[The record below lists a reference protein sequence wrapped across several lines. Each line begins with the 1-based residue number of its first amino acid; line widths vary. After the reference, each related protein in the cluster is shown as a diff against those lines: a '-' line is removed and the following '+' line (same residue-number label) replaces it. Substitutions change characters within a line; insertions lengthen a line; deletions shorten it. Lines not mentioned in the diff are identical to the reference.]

1 MDSRIRDAHRRLVAA
16 LDNVQE
22 SYNLLKSDI
31 FPDVEVCHDL
41 MEQLAIAHEAAE
53 QWQALLADGGSRH

>member
-1 MDSRIRDAHRRLVAA
+1 MESRIRDAHRRLVAA

-31 FPDVEVCHDL
+31 FPVAEVCHDL
-41 MEQLAIAHEAAE
+41 LEQLAIAHKAAE
-53 QWQALLADGGSRH
+53 QWQALLTDGESRH

>member
-1 MDSRIRDAHRRLVAA
+1 MESRIRDAHRRLVAA

-31 FPDVEVCHDL
+31 FPDAEVCHDL
-41 MEQLAIAHEAAE
+41 VEQLAMAQKAAE
-53 QWQALLADGGSRH
+53 QWQSLLTDGESRH

>member
-1 MDSRIRDAHRRLVAA
+1 MESRIRDAHRRLVAA

-22 SYNLLKSDI
+22 SYHLLKSDI
-31 FPDVEVCHDL
+31 FPDAEVCQDL
-41 MEQLAIAHEAAE
+41 LEQLAIAHEAAE

>member
-1 MDSRIRDAHRRLVAA
+1 MESRIRDAHRRLVAA

-31 FPDVEVCHDL
+31 FPDAEVCHDL
-41 MEQLAIAHEAAE
+41 LEQLAIAQKAAE

>member
-1 MDSRIRDAHRRLVAA
+1 MESRIRDAHRRLLAA